1 MRIEKEMRV
10 LLENGLWCVK
20 SICIVPDAYAHADW
34 REQRAERTQHPDAG
48 SPLPRAGS
56 SKSLLEPAAQPPVR
70 DVTARTN
77 ASCLCELIV
86 GSSWWDLKPRGGD
99 APRVPTLQLTWG

>member
-20 SICIVPDAYAHADW
+20 SICMVPNAYAHADW

-56 SKSLLEPAAQPPVR
+56 WRL
-70 DVTARTN
+70 RTCYIDKN
-77 ASCLCELIV
+77 M
-86 GSSWWDLKPRGGD
+86 
-99 APRVPTLQLTWG
+99 PTYVYIDR